1 MSDKALKTIAP
12 IQEIIADLRAGK
24 MIILVDEEDRE
35 NEGDLVLA
43 ADHVSAETIN
53 FMAKHGRGLICL
65 TLTRERCQQLNLPL
79 MVRDNGTALGT
90 NFTISIEAASGVTTG
105 ISAADRARTI
115 QAAVERHAKP
125 SDLVQPGHIF
135 PLMAQPGGVLIR
147 SGHTEA
153 GCDLALLAG
162 CSPTAVI
169 CEIMKDDG
177 SMARLPDLLEF
188 AKNHGLKIGSIA
200 DLIQYRSQNESIVV
214 REGIR
219 EFNTP
224 WGKFQGVVYR
234 DRPSSAIHL
243 ALIKGIPTENI
254 ETLVRVH
261 EPATVLDLL
270 DTAATTHS
278 WPLAKALQT
287 LAAAPVGVAVLLNVA
302 GISAPNDVSWLERFQ
317 KLTNAPPNKALQR
330 KPDFRSY
337 GIGAQILK
345 DLQVGKMRL
354 LGNPGPTPSLSGYK
368 LEITGHTPFAE

>member
-1 MSDKALKTIAP
+1 MTDKALKTIAP

-115 QAAVERHAKP
+115 QAAVARHAKP